1 MIKESISYKI
11 IILFALLFLFSCS
24 ASNTDWSEMTTK
36 DIIKSLSG
44 QKVNIPID
52 LLIVNEDELVV
63 FDSLNLYESKL
74 KIFSL
79 ISGDCEKCINNINL
93 WKKIEQELNPRRNVK
108 IYFVILTTDPE
119 FFIERYLPMINT
131 SSSILID
138 KEYNFLKINNF
149 PPYNRFQTFLLND
162 NNEIVL
168 IGDPFYNEK
177 SLKLYVNTIKNY

>member
-93 WKKIEQELNPRRNVK
+93 WKKIEQELNPQRNVK
-108 IYFVILTTDPE
+108 IYCISP
-119 FFIERYLPMINT
+119 
-131 SSSILID
+131 
-138 KEYNFLKINNF
+138 
-149 PPYNRFQTFLLND
+149 LN
-162 NNEIVL
+162 
-168 IGDPFYNEK
+168 
-177 SLKLYVNTIKNY
+177 SWTKN